1 MNSFW
6 NIGQLSSGMTT
17 TDQPFYHAPEAFQ
30 SPQSLTDQSSSI
42 AYTPAR
48 DAHFQRPHD
57 EQFFAGQPH
66 PNPATI
72 HYPLFTLNEPSF
84 PRPEVSNYP
93 EVSTIAPIGHE
104 GIVSNTRLKPIAY
117 KEENGTVKAIY
128 DDNELKAYCLQND
141 LPYPPMPE
149 KKTKKVSDGGFKA
162 TQDWKMSLLPVQ
174 TGGHDPSIP
183 SPLRRGSVAFAE
195 AQKPS
200 LLSRLRLRRSQSDY
214 SLSTNGKPQDYRRE
228 FDERSSVISAST
240 TSRYEENSYS
250 SSPRLA
256 RWPLLN
262 HDSPPDCRN
271 QLVEVQVNNT
281 DDHLKQLSLNLPSRQ
296 PLSPPNVS
304 LHFDPEFLEEHL
316 CHPDIHDQNSLR
328 LYFSPPLVQGSQS
341 WYPTSF
347 GALGHQLHNQQQMT
361 GYIQPDGN
369 SWMVNESPIVPR
381 PKYERVRFRGR
392 GRGSGSRRKTFF
404 CKFLGEQNSL
414 NSEGTQ
420 RSE

>member
-17 TDQPFYHAPEAFQ
+17 TDQPFYPAPEAFQ
-30 SPQSLTDQSSSI
+30 SPQSLTGQSSSI
-42 AYTPAR
+42 AYPRAG

-57 EQFFAGQPH
+57 EHFFAGQSH
-66 PNPATI
+66 PNPAAI
-72 HYPLFTLNEPSF
+72 HYPLFTLDEPSF

-93 EVSTIAPIGHE
+93 EVSTIAPIDDE
-104 GIVSNTRLKPIAY
+104 GIVSNTRLKPVAY

-128 DDNELKAYCLQND
+128 DDNELKAYCLQNN
-141 LPYPPMPE
+141 LPYPPEPE
-149 KKTKKVSDGGFKA
+149 KKTKKVSDGGFTAK
-162 TQDWKMSLLPVQ
+162 QDWRKSLLPVQ

-240 TSRYEENSYS
+240 TSRHEENSYS

-262 HDSPPDCRN
+262 HDSPPDYRN
-271 QLVEVQVNNT
+271 QLIEAQVNNT
-281 DDHLKQLSLNLPSRQ
+281 DDHLKQPSLNLPSRQ

-304 LHFDPEFLEEHL
+304 LHFDPEFLEEHM
-316 CHPDIHDQNSLR
+316 CHLDIHGQNYLP
-328 LYFSPPLVQGSQS
+328 LYLPPPLMQGSQS

-347 GALGHQLHNQQQMT
+347 GVLRHQLHNQQQMT

-369 SWMVNESPIVPR
+369 SWMVNESPIVPG

-404 CKFLGEQNSL
+404 CRFLGEQNSL

-420 RSE
+420 RSR

>member
-17 TDQPFYHAPEAFQ
+17 TDQPFYPAPKAFQ
-30 SPQSLTDQSSSI
+30 SPQSLTGQSSSI
-42 AYTPAR
+42 AYSPAR

-66 PNPATI
+66 PNPAPI
-72 HYPLFTLNEPSF
+72 HYPLFTLDEPSF

-93 EVSTIAPIGHE
+93 EVSTIAPIDDE

-128 DDNELKAYCLQND
+128 DDNDLKAYCLQNN
-141 LPYPPMPE
+141 LPYPPEPE
-149 KKTKKVSDGGFKA
+149 KKTKKASDGGFIA
-162 TQDWKMSLLPVQ
+162 TQDWRKSLLPVQ

-183 SPLRRGSVAFAE
+183 SPLRKGSVAFAE

-214 SLSTNGKPQDYRRE
+214 SLSTNGKPQDYRRDL
-228 FDERSSVISAST
+228 DERSSVISAST

-256 RWPLLN
+256 RWHLLN
-262 HDSPPDCRN
+262 YDSPPGHHN
-271 QLVEVQVNNT
+271 QPIQAQVNNT
-281 DDHLKQLSLNLPSRQ
+281 DDHLKQPSRNLPSRQ

-304 LHFDPEFLEEHL
+304 LHFDPEFLEEHMFHL
-316 CHPDIHDQNSLR
+316 DIHGQVSLP
-328 LYFSPPLVQGSQS
+328 LYLPPPLVQGSQS

-347 GALGHQLHNQQQMT
+347 GASGQQLHNQQQMT
-361 GYIQPDGN
+361 GYIQSDGN
-369 SWMVNESPIVPR
+369 SWMVNDSPIVPG

-392 GRGSGSRRKTFF
+392 GRGPGWRRKTFSAGF
-404 CKFLGEQNSL
+404 
-414 NSEGTQ
+414 
-420 RSE
+420 